1 MQVSRDGLLP
11 GAPRRA
17 ADRPRH
23 EDDEIIF
30 EGTLPRLRL
39 SGVMVRVITRV
50 ITHTHTHT
58 PVLASFF
65 TELHVVHTIS
75 FLKYMDDYVMIMR
88 K

>member
-1 MQVSRDGLLP
+1 LLEVP
-11 GAPRRA
+11 SFTRVGG
-17 ADRPRH
+17 RPRH

-58 PVLASFF
+58 
-65 TELHVVHTIS
+65 HTHQS
-75 FLKYMDDYVMIMR
+75 
-88 K
+88 